1 MTETHHTFEVDK
13 HADVV
18 HVLDHPGEFSNVVSQ
33 RHVSVP
39 NGMDPPQ
46 HTVFRA
52 VVDRYF
58 TADRMTAFEPT
69 LRAITAELAAALPR
83 DDEFDFVET
92 FAEPYAGSAQCAF
105 MGWPD
110 SLREPLRRWI
120 KSNHAAVHAQDR
132 EAMSAV
138 ALEFDGHIREQLD
151 ARRGPDAPADVTT
164 DLLGE
169 VVEGRPLRDDEIVS
183 IVRNWT
189 VGELGTIAAGVGI
202 LAHFLAA
209 HPEVQ
214 DRLRA
219 DPTLIE
225 PACDEILR
233 LHAPLITNRRRTT
246 HEVTLSDVRIPA
258 DAPVTVVWAEANR
271 DPDAFDAADEF
282 RLGRDPSRNLLYGR
296 GIHVCPGAPLARM
309 EFRIVLEEL
318 FAATRH
324 ISPGGRAVAARYP
337 AAGFSELTLRL
348 S

>member
-1 MTETHHTFEVDK
+1 MTGPDTWPVHG

-18 HVLDHPGEFSNVVSQ
+18 RVLDDHETFSNAVSA
-33 RHVSVP
+33 RHVAVP

-46 HTVFRA
+46 HTAFRA

-58 TADRMTAFEPT
+58 TADRLATFEPR
-69 LRAITAELAAALPR
+69 LRAITSDLVAALPR
-83 DDEFDFVET
+83 EAEFDFVDA
-92 FAEPYAGSAQCAF
+92 FAEPYAGRAQCAF

-110 SLREPLRRWI
+110 SLQEPLREWV

-132 EAMSAV
+132 EKMSAV
-138 ALEFDGHIREQLD
+138 ALAFDGYIRAQLD
-151 ARRGPDAPADVTT
+151 ARRGPGAPEDTTT

-169 VVEGRPLRDDEIVS
+169 VVDGRPLRDDEIVS

-202 LAHFLAA
+202 LAQFLAA
-209 HPEVQ
+209 HPDVQ
-214 DRLRA
+214 NRLRA
-219 DPTLIE
+219 GPTLIE

-233 LHAPLITNRRRTT
+233 LHAPLISNRRRTT
-246 HEVTLSDVRIPA
+246 AEVRLGDTRIPA
-258 DAPVTVVWAEANR
+258 EAPVTVMWASANR
-271 DPDAFDAADEF
+271 DPRAFDAADEF
-282 RLGRDPSRNLLYGR
+282 RLGRDPGRNLLYGR

-318 FAATRH
+318 FAATRR
-324 ISPGGRAVAARYP
+324 ITLGGRAVPATYP
-337 AAGFSELTLRL
+337 AAGFSELSIRL

>member
-1 MTETHHTFEVDK
+1 MSESNTYEVTG
-13 HADVV
+13 HADVIR
-18 HVLDHPGEFSNVVSQ
+18 VLDDHETFSNAVSK
-33 RHVSVP
+33 RHVAVP

-58 TADRMTAFEPT
+58 TADRMRAFEPT
-69 LRAITAELAAALPR
+69 LRAITAELVTTLPR
-83 DDEFDFVET
+83 DDEFDFVDM

-138 ALEFDGHIREQLD
+138 ALEFDGYIREQLD

-169 VVEGRPLRDDEIVS
+169 IVEGRPLRDEEIVS

-202 LAHFLAA
+202 LAHFLAT
-209 HPEVQ
+209 HPAWQE
-214 DRLRA
+214 RLRA

-233 LHAPLITNRRRTT
+233 LHAPLLTNRRRTT
-246 HEVTLSDVRIPA
+246 REVTLGDVGIPA
-258 DAPVTVVWAEANR
+258 DAPVTVMWADANR
-271 DPDAFDAADEF
+271 DPDAFDGADEF
-282 RLGRDPSRNLLYGR
+282 RLGRDPSLNLLYGR

-318 FAATRH
+318 FAATRR
-324 ISPGGRAVAARYP
+324 IAPGGRAVAARYP
-337 AAGFSELTLRL
+337 AAGFSELSIRL
-348 S
+348 E